1 MQRTGCVSAVI
12 MHELY
17 DLTLPTPLCLC
28 FPGMTTQTEGRVC
41 AFTTPAGF
49 SLCAR
54 TSVTYCL
61 VVHMGQHD
69 VRPSLGITGI
79 CFCYKITVFSAGPIL
94 YIFIYNFMHV
104 IYLI

>member
-12 MHELY
+12 MHDLY
-17 DLTLPTPLCLC
+17 DLTLPTPLCLR
-28 FPGMTTQTEGRVC
+28 FPGLTTQTEGRVC

-54 TSVTYCL
+54 ASVTYCL
-61 VVHMGQHD
+61 VVHMGQYD

-79 CFCYKITVFSAGPIL
+79 CFCSKTTVFSTGRSL
-94 YIFIYNFMHV
+94 YIFNYNFV
-104 IYLI
+104 EQCK

>member
-1 MQRTGCVSAVI
+1 MGRMQLTGCVSAVI

-28 FPGMTTQTEGRVC
+28 IPGLTTQTEGRVC

-49 SLCAR
+49 NLRAR
-54 TSVTYCL
+54 ASVTYCP
-61 VVHMGQHD
+61 VVRMRQHD

-79 CFCYKITVFSAGPIL
+79 RFRS
-94 YIFIYNFMHV
+94 
-104 IYLI
+104 